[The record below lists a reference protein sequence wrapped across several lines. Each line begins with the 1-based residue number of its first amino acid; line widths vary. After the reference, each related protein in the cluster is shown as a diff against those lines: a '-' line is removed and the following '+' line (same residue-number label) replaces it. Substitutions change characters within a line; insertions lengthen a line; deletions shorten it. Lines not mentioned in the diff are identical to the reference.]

1 MTEAEAQREEI
12 AAEDA
17 EDKEALLTDPDEY
30 HRSQRLRTIHER
42 RRNVHK
48 VLDDID
54 RFATANTHTKQKQ
67 ALADAVSAYILEV
80 ETVLE
85 DADVTAEL
93 PENTA
98 WDSVVDYAK
107 NLGAYT
113 DEDGDQQTA
122 PYPSSMRI
130 FREVN
135 TAFSTV
141 KPLIE
146 EDDNDEWEV

>member
-1 MTEAEAQREEI
+1 MSDTEEGVEIEAN
-12 AAEDA
+12 DA
-17 EDKEALLTDPDEY
+17 EDKAVMLADPDDY

-54 RFATANTHTKQKQ
+54 RFATANTHTNQKQ

-85 DADVTAEL
+85 DADVDADL
-93 PENTA
+93 PENPY
-98 WDSVVDYAK
+98 WDSVGDYAK
-107 NLGAYT
+107 KLGTYT

-135 TAFSTV
+135 TAFSKV